1 MANYDKFY
9 KHYDAVMGD
18 PKQKAVFLT
27 SLIKKWNPKAT
38 TLLELACGTGAILQ
52 HLVHNFE
59 VSGLDLSAGMLSIAR
74 KRLPKTR
81 FFKQDMT
88 QFSIP
93 QNFDVILCVYD
104 SINHLV
110 RFNDWQKV
118 FARTKRHI
126 NENGIFIFDVNTE
139 HKLQSLAEGPA
150 WIHRFN
156 GNYLAMSVEGKPRS
170 LTNWNI
176 KVFENMGGNK
186 FQLYEENIQEKA
198 FAERKIRDGLRKYFE
213 HVITLGSKGQ
223 RPTSKTP
230 KLFFVCHD

>member
-126 NENGIFIFDVNTE
+126 NENGIFIFDVNTHTE
-139 HKLQSLAEGPA
+139 TPVTGLAPA
-150 WIHRFN
+150 DSHGMAPSF
-156 GNYLAMSVEGKPRS
+156 LLPPA
-170 LTNWNI
+170 
-176 KVFENMGGNK
+176 
-186 FQLYEENIQEKA
+186 QAQKA
-198 FAERKIRDGLRKYFE
+198 QA
-213 HVITLGSKGQ
+213 
-223 RPTSKTP
+223 P
-230 KLFFVCHD
+230 

>member
-9 KHYDAVMGD
+9 KHYDAVMDD
-18 PKQKAVFLT
+18 PIQKAVFLT

-126 NENGIFIFDVNTE
+126 NENGI
-139 HKLQSLAEGPA
+139 
-150 WIHRFN
+150 
-156 GNYLAMSVEGKPRS
+156 
-170 LTNWNI
+170 
-176 KVFENMGGNK
+176 
-186 FQLYEENIQEKA
+186 
-198 FAERKIRDGLRKYFE
+198 
-213 HVITLGSKGQ
+213 
-223 RPTSKTP
+223 
-230 KLFFVCHD
+230 